1 MLMRLLKDVSK
12 GSSQPAPTYI
22 ISFLKFSALSLND
35 NRTKYL
41 CNNNASVHI
50 LQAKCL
56 PDSIIILLVIISGIS
71 YPILIY
77 PRLFVHSLSFLAT
90 HSGNNHCISFIAG
103 PTYMATSNCRV
114 AASEKPRRGWPSSP
128 KPRNWASAKI
138 LTHCNSLKRMSSTM
152 PSPEWEVTVLPVYYV
167 TLFTWIQRTA

>member
-1 MLMRLLKDVSK
+1 MKHCESQGKKIELFMLMRLLKDVSK

-103 PTYMATSNCRV
+103 PIWRLQTAGWQPAKNQGVDGRQIQSPGTGPLQRYSHTATV
-114 AASEKPRRGWPSSP
+114 
-128 KPRNWASAKI
+128 
-138 LTHCNSLKRMSSTM
+138 
-152 PSPEWEVTVLPVYYV
+152 
-167 TLFTWIQRTA
+167 